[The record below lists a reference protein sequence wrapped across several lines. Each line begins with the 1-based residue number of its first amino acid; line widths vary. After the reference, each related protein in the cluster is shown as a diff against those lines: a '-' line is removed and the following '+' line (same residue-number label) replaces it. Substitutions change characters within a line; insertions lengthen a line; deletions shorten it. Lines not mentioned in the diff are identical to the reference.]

1 MNYNPRKEYRKT
13 NAKTQ
18 ELQYI
23 KTSDNQRE
31 KKYKQVIRCPIRKN
45 QQDKTTWDKKPTG
58 KRTPRPNAT
67 YQLRGLELQPRIN
80 LLSLVTIKQNCCL
93 SNKREEYYNYS
104 SQLYTRSSPFFT
116 YKLTTDKTL
125 CELSQQ
131 KHANSALR
139 CMLTLH

>member
-45 QQDKTTWDKKPTG
+45 Q
-58 KRTPRPNAT
+58 
-67 YQLRGLELQPRIN
+67 
-80 LLSLVTIKQNCCL
+80 
-93 SNKREEYYNYS
+93 
-104 SQLYTRSSPFFT
+104 
-116 YKLTTDKTL
+116 
-125 CELSQQ
+125 
-131 KHANSALR
+131 
-139 CMLTLH
+139 

>member
-45 QQDKTTWDKKPTG
+45 SRIKPLGT
-58 KRTPRPNAT
+58 K
-67 YQLRGLELQPRIN
+67 N
-80 LLSLVTIKQNCCL
+80 LLENVLLDRMQRI
-93 SNKREEYYNYS
+93 S
-104 SQLYTRSSPFFT
+104 S
-116 YKLTTDKTL
+116 
-125 CELSQQ
+125 EG
-131 KHANSALR
+131 
-139 CMLTLH
+139 